1 MATANDVLRIAAGE
15 LGYSRW
21 SDPEPGTKYGRWYA
35 QSHGSYFGT
44 SGVPFCAM
52 FASWCLDRAG
62 QSFPGMPAAYVPY
75 ILRDGRAAGRQVN
88 TRSAQPGDIVIFQWD
103 SGPVDHIGFVEI
115 NRGSYVQT
123 IEGNTN
129 NGVVARRTRSWGTV
143 AAILRP
149 AYTGASGSLEGIG
162 HGVLQVDGSCG
173 PATIGRWQQI
183 LGTDVDGVITGQ
195 VRPVGYAR
203 PALQSYSYGGGGSQ
217 LVRRTQ
223 EILKNE
229 GVYSGKVDGLAGP
242 KYIDGLHRHLGVA
255 AQDMKPWTNWGY
267 GLGRALQTRLNQGKF

>member
-15 LGYSRW
+15 IGYSRW
-21 SDPEPGTKYGRWYA
+21 TDPEPGTRYGRWYA

-75 ILRDGRAAGRQVN
+75 ILRDGRNAGRQVD
-88 TRSAQPGDIVIFQWD
+88 TRGAQPGDLVIFQWD

-115 NRGSYVQT
+115 NRGGYLQT

-129 NGVVARRTRSWGTV
+129 NGSVARRTRSWNVV

-149 AYTGASGSLEGIG
+149 AYDGITGSLSGLTSG
-162 HGVLQVDGSCG
+162 QLAVDGSCG

-183 LGTDVDGVITGQ
+183 MGTPVDCVVTGQ
-195 VRPVGYAR
+195 VRPSGYAR
-203 PALQSYSYGGGGSQ
+203 PALQSYAYGGDGSQ
-217 LVRRTQ
+217 LILATQ
-223 EILKNE
+223 RILKNE
-229 GVYSGKVDGLAGP
+229 GFYSGQLDGLAGP

-255 AQDMKPWTNWGY
+255 TPDMRPWTNWGY
-267 GLGRALQTRLNQGKF
+267 GLGQAIQRRLNENRF